1 MSLSGSQRYNFNEL
15 RENIDNALLNEEM
28 PDKLYKSVDGFSRMI
43 NAILT
48 TKGDNWA
55 THVLDENGKPLLT
68 SEEQVKFTDL
78 FKPYKESINNFFN
91 SDKRDDDNEI
101 TGGAAGIDDVYTKII
116 NSINNVDSIVN
127 DYASKY
133 GVLKLEK
140 EHDLESNIG
149 MPPFTG
155 PLPPPFTPA
164 TPVLM
169 VLSKI
174 KVPFRTIITIIYLI
188 LDITRIAMGSAGSNI
203 GRKILSVLV
212 ALLELL
218 RGDWKK
224 AILTAM
230 GFYGMSPMLTG
241 QLLKVFLTV
250 FRMLSPDIQKNIIF
264 GPLNIIKS
272 LIVGLLL
279 SIFQVTAPAFIRKP
293 LIESLNKIAERKA
306 QIDGTLADVGLPE
319 RPDYLSPSWN
329 DLNNIQAVI
338 SDKVYIC
345 SCEFR
350 DLVKAVD
357 NSTIIKIVLQILRIP
372 VTKEMIIETC
382 GKEECKTFSTLIVK
396 EGIDAKSGEQIVPVV
411 TPAVPIIPTAIPT
424 VPTVPTVP
432 IVPVTSTKP
441 VKKPGLLRR
450 GLGELGAFAQNSLL
464 TGGNPHGKRIVRRG
478 GL

>member
-1 MSLSGSQRYNFNEL
+1 MSLSGSQRYNFEEL
-15 RENIDNALLNEEM
+15 RELIDKALLNDQM

-68 SEEQVKFTDL
+68 SEEQVKFTEV
-78 FKPYKESINNFFN
+78 FKPYTESINNFVS
-91 SDKRDDDNEI
+91 SDKREDDNEI
-101 TGGAAGIDDVYTKII
+101 TEGATVGGAAGIDDVYTKII

-164 TPVLM
+164 TPVLI

-250 FRMLSPDIQKNIIF
+250 FRMLSPDIQKNIVF

-293 LIESLNKIAERKA
+293 LIESLNKI
-306 QIDGTLADVGLPE
+306 
-319 RPDYLSPSWN
+319 
-329 DLNNIQAVI
+329 
-338 SDKVYIC
+338 
-345 SCEFR
+345 
-350 DLVKAVD
+350 
-357 NSTIIKIVLQILRIP
+357 
-372 VTKEMIIETC
+372 
-382 GKEECKTFSTLIVK
+382 
-396 EGIDAKSGEQIVPVV
+396 
-411 TPAVPIIPTAIPT
+411 
-424 VPTVPTVP
+424 
-432 IVPVTSTKP
+432 
-441 VKKPGLLRR
+441 LRR
-450 GLGELGAFAQNSLL
+450 LLL
-464 TGGNPHGKRIVRRG
+464 TEKDLFNNN
-478 GL
+478 

>member
-164 TPVLM
+164 NHRLP
-169 VLSKI
+169 I
-174 KVPFRTIITIIYLI
+174 
-188 LDITRIAMGSAGSNI
+188 
-203 GRKILSVLV
+203 
-212 ALLELL
+212 
-218 RGDWKK
+218 
-224 AILTAM
+224 
-230 GFYGMSPMLTG
+230 
-241 QLLKVFLTV
+241 
-250 FRMLSPDIQKNIIF
+250 
-264 GPLNIIKS
+264 
-272 LIVGLLL
+272 
-279 SIFQVTAPAFIRKP
+279 
-293 LIESLNKIAERKA
+293 ERKA
-306 QIDGTLADVGLPE
+306 EA
-319 RPDYLSPSWN
+319 
-329 DLNNIQAVI
+329 
-338 SDKVYIC
+338 
-345 SCEFR
+345 
-350 DLVKAVD
+350 
-357 NSTIIKIVLQILRIP
+357 
-372 VTKEMIIETC
+372 
-382 GKEECKTFSTLIVK
+382 
-396 EGIDAKSGEQIVPVV
+396 
-411 TPAVPIIPTAIPT
+411 
-424 VPTVPTVP
+424 
-432 IVPVTSTKP
+432 
-441 VKKPGLLRR
+441 
-450 GLGELGAFAQNSLL
+450 
-464 TGGNPHGKRIVRRG
+464 
-478 GL
+478 